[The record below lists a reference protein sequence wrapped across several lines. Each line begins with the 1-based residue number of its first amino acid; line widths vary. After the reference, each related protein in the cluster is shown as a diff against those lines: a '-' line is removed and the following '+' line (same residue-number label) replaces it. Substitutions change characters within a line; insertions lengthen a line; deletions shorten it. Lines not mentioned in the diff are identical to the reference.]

1 MKVKQLLLVFFLL
14 FSGVT
19 VKAQDVI
26 FCERVAKDGT
36 PINPSGYFSISKK
49 GGFFNVLVKHKNPIA
64 SSEVTFDI
72 YLMIDN
78 KETFINTVK
87 MKVDP
92 ESTWF
97 FKEITFYKQGVYKV
111 YVYNEK
117 DRFLGVGKM
126 QTTIK

>member
-1 MKVKQLLLVFFLL
+1 MNIRKLLLLFFFLL
-14 FSGVT
+14 AGISLH
-19 VKAQDVI
+19 AQDVI
-26 FCERVAKDGT
+26 FCEKVAKDGS
-36 PINPSGYFSISKK
+36 PVNPSGYFSISKK

-72 YLMIDN
+72 YLMIDK
-78 KETFINTVK
+78 KETFINSVK

-92 ESTWF
+92 ESNWF
-97 FKEITFYKQGVYKV
+97 YKEITFFKQGVYKV

>member
-1 MKVKQLLLVFFLL
+1 MKLKRLILFIFLL
-14 FSGVT
+14 IGFSAQ
-19 VKAQDVI
+19 AQDVI
-26 FCERVAKDGT
+26 FCEKVGKDGM

-72 YLMIDN
+72 YLMIDK
-78 KETFINTVK
+78 KETFINSVK
-87 MKVDP
+87 MKVNP

-97 FKEITFYKQGVYKV
+97 YKEITFYKQGVYHV

>member
-1 MKVKQLLLVFFLL
+1 MTFKKLFFIVVLLLAG
-14 FSGVT
+14 FSIQ
-19 VKAQDVI
+19 AQDVI
-26 FCERVAKDGT
+26 FCEKVDKDGM

-49 GGFFNVLVKHKNPIA
+49 GGFFNVLVKYKNPIA
-64 SSEVTFDI
+64 SAEVTFDI
-72 YLMIDN
+72 YLMVN
-78 KETFINTVK
+78 KNETFINSVK

-97 FKEITFYKQGVYKV
+97 YKEITFYKQGVYHV

>member
-1 MKVKQLLLVFFLL
+1 MKLNKILL
-14 FSGVT
+14 FLFLMLAAT
-19 VKAQDVI
+19 TIRAQDVF
-26 FCERVAKDGT
+26 FCEKVTKDGM
-36 PINPSGYFSISKK
+36 PVNPSGYFIISKK

-78 KETFINTVK
+78 KETFINSVK

-97 FKEITFYKQGVYKV
+97 YKEITFYKQGIYKV

-126 QTTIK
+126 QTTVR